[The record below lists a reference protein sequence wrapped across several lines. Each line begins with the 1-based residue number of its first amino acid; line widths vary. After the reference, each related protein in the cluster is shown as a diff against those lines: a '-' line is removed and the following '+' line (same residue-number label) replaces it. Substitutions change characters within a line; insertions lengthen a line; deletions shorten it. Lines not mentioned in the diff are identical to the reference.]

1 MAASNQAIVGHPA
14 PDFECE
20 AVVNGA
26 FKQVKLSDYKG
37 KYVVLFAYPLDWTF
51 VCPTEILAF
60 SDRAAEFEKEGC
72 AVLGWSVD
80 SVFSHLAW
88 IQTARKQGGLG
99 GSLNIP
105 LLSDLNKKI
114 SEKYG
119 ALLLETGHTMRA
131 LYIVDGNGIL
141 RQITMVPRER
151 VHRERERVHR
161 EREREFNR
169 KRERKRVPFESSR
182 ECVFVCFPVLW
193 MPGAISHFISLD
205 IYPISL
211 AVERRSGVPQR
222 G

>member
-1 MAASNQAIVGHPA
+1 MAAVNQAIVGHPA

-20 AVVNGA
+20 GVENGV
-26 FKQVKLSDYKG
+26 FKQFKLSDYKG

-88 IQTARKQGGLG
+88 IQTDRKQGGLG

-131 LYIVDGNGIL
+131 LYIIDVNGIL
-141 RQITMVPRER
+141 RQVTMNDAPV
-151 VHRERERVHR
+151 
-161 EREREFNR
+161 
-169 KRERKRVPFESSR
+169 SR
-182 ECVFVCFPVLW
+182 SVDEVLRLVKAFKYTDEHGEVCPAGW
-193 MPGAISHFISLD
+193 TNPGDKTIKPSPDAKLEYFG
-205 IYPISL
+205 
-211 AVERRSGVPQR
+211 AVNQ
-222 G
+222 